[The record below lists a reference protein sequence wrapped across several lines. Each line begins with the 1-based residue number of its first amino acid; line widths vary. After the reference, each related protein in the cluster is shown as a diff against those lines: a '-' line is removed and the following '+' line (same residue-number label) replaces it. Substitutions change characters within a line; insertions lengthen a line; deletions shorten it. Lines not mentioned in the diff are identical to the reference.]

1 MVSSMIA
8 GIDPGRWKTG
18 VAFAEGGELLFSAIV
33 PSEKAEVLVSA
44 FKSGEW
50 GALDRWGLEGEIKSI
65 AGLSAEKIYIGG
77 GTSSKEFT
85 KDFPLEYITAD
96 EYGTTLAARQ
106 IYWRLH
112 RPRGIMKL
120 IPTSLRTPPR
130 NVDDLAAYAIILKAC
145 AD

>member
-96 EYGTTLAARQ
+96 EYGT
-106 IYWRLH
+106 
-112 RPRGIMKL
+112 
-120 IPTSLRTPPR
+120 SLRTPPR

>member
-50 GALDRWGLEGEIKSI
+50 GALDRWGLEGEIKNI
-65 AGLSAEKIYIGG
+65 AGLSAEKI
-77 GTSSKEFT
+77 
-85 KDFPLEYITAD
+85 
-96 EYGTTLAARQ
+96 
-106 IYWRLH
+106 
-112 RPRGIMKL
+112 
-120 IPTSLRTPPR
+120 
-130 NVDDLAAYAIILKAC
+130 
-145 AD
+145 